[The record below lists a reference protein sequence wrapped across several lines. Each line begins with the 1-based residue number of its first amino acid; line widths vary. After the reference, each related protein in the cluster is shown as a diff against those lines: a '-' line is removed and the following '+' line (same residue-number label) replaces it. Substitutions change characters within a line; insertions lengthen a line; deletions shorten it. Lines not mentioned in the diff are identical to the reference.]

1 MDIDRDPNFGLQ
13 AHAMSAIDLRT
24 EIVQLLQKER
34 NESVLAT
41 ICSLL
46 KRNEKGEDF
55 DITDD
60 ELAELEEIDRRR
72 KAGLDTYVG
81 LDEAMRM
88 IRQGGRA

>member
-1 MDIDRDPNFGLQ
+1 
-13 AHAMSAIDLRT
+13 MSAIDLRA
-24 EIVQLLQKER
+24 EILQLLQKER

-41 ICSLL
+41 IRSLL
-46 KRNEKGEDF
+46 KRDDKEEAF

-60 ELAELEEIDRRR
+60 ELAELKEIDRRR

-88 IRQGGRA
+88 IREGRRALFAVNLPLEQVYQP